1 MKKYQAFVLIIISIN
16 ILIFGMGFFLRLM
29 ADVSDPLW
37 YLQAL
42 EAGLSWLYLFN
53 LLSPRYWLVYIFVY
67 YALYLR

>member
-1 MKKYQAFVLIIISIN
+1 MKKYQTLVLIIISIN
-16 ILIFGMGFFLRLM
+16 ILIFSTGFFLRVM
-29 ADVSDPLW
+29 IDASDPLW

-53 LLSPRYWLVYIFVY
+53 LLSPRYWLIYVFIY